1 MSEMGGTPT
10 YGHLSKDNDDEP
22 NAMKNPVYQPFHRT
36 QFHKPLYWDGLW
48 HWVYHIHDLINQW
61 MELGGFP
68 VHTCSDWVTLPW
80 ASFIATSI
88 FQVKPD
94 DHEWKIQKG

>member
-1 MSEMGGTPT
+1 VGNQTLYIARDVSEKISKKNTDRSMSEMGGTPT
-10 YGHLSKDNDDEP
+10 YGHLSKANDDEP
-22 NAMKNPVYQPFHRT
+22 NAMKNPIYQPFHRT

-68 VHTCSDWVTLPW
+68 VHTCSD
-80 ASFIATSI
+80 
-88 FQVKPD
+88 
-94 DHEWKIQKG
+94 